1 VNIVRP
7 STPTTAPLALRQ
19 AQAAAALGVSVAT
32 LSDLTRRGIVPHV
45 RLGRR
50 TVLYPVQALA
60 DWLRERQVGAVE
72 SHATGG
78 NHAQREL

>member
-7 STPTTAPLALRQ
+7 ATPTAAPLALRQ

-60 DWLRERQVGAVE
+60 DWLRERQVGAVKSTE
-72 SHATGG
+72 ERAKHD
-78 NHAQREL
+78 R